1 MAMARPPPVS
11 IPEDTF
17 QDSLFKALSSE
28 PDRGDKVHLPQ
39 FYFQFIS
46 SNQKASKVSRSTW
59 SGFIP
64 KNYLNFFNNHI
75 GVVVD
80 VDVDSD
86 GVVKVRLAVQCCN
99 TDFRAELQG
108 REGQR
113 STLNFHRHH
122 HHHCHVQ

>member
-17 QDSLFKALSSE
+17 QESLFFKALSSE
-28 PDRGDKVHLPQ
+28 PDGCDKVHFPYIEQSEGLKG
-39 FYFQFIS
+39 
-46 SNQKASKVSRSTW
+46 NKVHMGWFHSEKLSD
-59 SGFIP
+59 
-64 KNYLNFFNNHI
+64 FFCNHI

-108 REGQR
+108 REGHR

-122 HHHCHVQ
+122 HHHSHVQ